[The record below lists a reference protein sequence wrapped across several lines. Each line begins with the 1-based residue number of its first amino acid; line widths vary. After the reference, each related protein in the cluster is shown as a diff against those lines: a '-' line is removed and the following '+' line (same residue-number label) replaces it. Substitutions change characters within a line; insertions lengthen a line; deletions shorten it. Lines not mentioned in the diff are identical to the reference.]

1 MKKIGVKMLSS
12 VLSML
17 LLMQA
22 VPVTTYANDNEE
34 VVTETV
40 AEDAATTYS
49 TDQVEEVT
57 IDDVSDQVDIVKD
70 IVEGIPE
77 VVEEVNDT
85 SDDNLSDEGGAPAS
99 REVIENVPEE
109 AKNPDASVTED
120 IKENLDEIKDNLDV
134 IKQTEEDI
142 TTNLSPAVDAAIA
155 VDNKADEIVTDVNTT
170 NEEVDK
176 LIKDIESA
184 SDAKEVNNLFE
195 EIDKKVTDAGLNLTQ
210 QKDTFESLKD
220 VFDKA
225 IEKLENSNED
235 LSDELAKAKENAK
248 EIEEKLSTRDTQI
261 ENLQDATSIASG
273 TLSSDKDAADNLEE
287 KITENSNNKKLSS
300 WEKAR
305 NKMYLILEN
314 YYIPQFVDKDATNIS
329 FEYVKGFDTQDL
341 NYNIVKYTDGSGV
354 EHTMYF
360 NYDLVDKVYKEDN
373 LWYHLGTSTNIVIYE
388 KTVDEINADNYLRQY
403 FSGKKINVKNYANS
417 GKLDVFKYVDADG
430 KTAYMVREEYE
441 KALKDGTITEKDVTK
456 INVNGNSMAK
466 GGNNYLNET
475 EDKEYNAFLKKTG
488 NLYEKFLSYE
498 EKVDDAKEVVD
509 SAKNEAETLSDA
521 LDSLNTN
528 KMNLKVINILT
539 DDELT
544 KLESVMTEDEMA
556 SLETMTVSQAITFLK
571 NLVQK
576 AQEKVDNAVITY
588 NKVVEKR
595 DEIKK
600 ELPPEIVAGDI
611 TAPETNDNNEEGST
625 SSTSSGNDEITNV
638 TTPSSQASLP
648 STLPVLSWENTKSS
662 AKNTPVLSKTFVNDT
677 FANGSK
683 DVLNDNADKTADD
696 NMLVAA
702 NNVKPAITTNT
713 KEKTSSVVTAS
724 PSYNYWWILFILLL
738 IAMYIIYRKFK
749 AAKEN

>member
-12 VLSML
+12 VLSIL
-17 LLMQA
+17 LLLQA
-22 VPVTTYANDNEE
+22 VPVTAHANDNEE

-57 IDDVSDQVDIVKD
+57 IDDVSDQVDIVSD
-70 IVEGIPE
+70 IVESVPE

-109 AKNPDASVTED
+109 AKNPDASVTEG

-210 QKDTFESLKD
+210 QKDAFESLKD

-225 IEKLENSNED
+225 IEKLENSDKD

-248 EIEEKLSTRDTQI
+248 EIEEKISTLDTQI
-261 ENLQDATSIASG
+261 ENLQNATSIASN

-287 KITENSNNKKLSS
+287 KITENSNNKKLTS

-341 NYNIVKYTDGSGV
+341 NYNIVKYTDKDGT

-373 LWYHLGTSTNIVIYE
+373 LWYHLGTSTNIVIFE
-388 KTVDEINADNYLRQY
+388 KSVDEINADNYLRQY
-403 FSGKKINVKNYANS
+403 FSGKKINVKNYANN

-441 KALKDGTITEKDVTK
+441 KALKDGVITEKDATK
-456 INVNGNSMAK
+456 ININGNSMAK

-475 EDKEYNAFLKKTG
+475 EDKEYNAFLKKSG
-488 NLYEKFLSYE
+488 DLYEKFLSYE

-509 SAKNEAETLSDA
+509 SAKNEAKTLSDA

-528 KMNLKVINILT
+528 KMNLKVIGILS
-539 DDELT
+539 DDELA

-556 SLETMTVSQAITFLK
+556 SLETMTVKQAITFLK

-600 ELPPEIVAGDI
+600 ELPSELVAGDI
-611 TAPETNDNNEEGST
+611 TTPETDSSEEAST
-625 SSTSSGNDEITNV
+625 SLASSENDEMVNV
-638 TTPSSQASLP
+638 TMPSSQVSLP

-662 AKNTPVLSKTFVNDT
+662 ANNAPVLSKTFVNDT
-677 FANGSK
+677 FTDGSK

-702 NNVKPAITTNT
+702 NNIKPAVKTNT